1 MVGTEETGL
10 SGLYR
15 VILVI
20 DRRGR
25 TCEIEYLVHFC
36 PIGIDDIMA
45 YQLKVR
51 LSDQVPYVLLGTT
64 IEIVDA
70 NHVIAF
76 VDEAFA

>member
-1 MVGTEETGL
+1 
-10 SGLYR
+10 
-15 VILVI
+15 
-20 DRRGR
+20 
-25 TCEIEYLVHFC
+25 
-36 PIGIDDIMA
+36 MA